1 MNLFPAVAL
10 FLSAFPG
17 SAAAQSARIAVVDL
31 ARAFEAHPETKAATD
46 KLTAERNAARDV
58 FKEKSESLKKVL
70 QEHQE
75 LIRAG
80 KKTEAAEKLKT
91 ANTLETEIATL
102 RTTQQRDLE
111 ERFRREKTRI
121 LDLIRAAVRELN
133 ADKRYAVV
141 LDLSA
146 ESAFG
151 VPAVIDASGS
161 EDITE
166 AVIAKLKE
174 KEKAKPEPEKAGKK
188 E

>member
-1 MNLFPAVAL
+1 MKFCFVIV
-10 FLSAFPG
+10 
-17 SAAAQSARIAVVDL
+17 AAAITLPVFASDAEAQVRLAVVDL

-46 KLTAERNAARDV
+46 KLTAERNAAREV
-58 FKEKSESLKKVL
+58 FKEKSASLKKVL

-102 RTTQQRDLE
+102 GTTQQRDLE

-121 LDLIRAAVRELN
+121 LNLIRAAVRAIN
-133 ADKRYAVV
+133 ADKRYAAV

-151 VPAVIDASGS
+151 VPAVLDASGA

-174 KEKAKPEPEKAGKK
+174 KPESAKQ
-188 E
+188 